1 VGTRSATYEV
11 TTQELTPD
19 LFAFDAVTGAALS
32 ASVTSQPFKISGVT
46 GSVPVSVSEGN
57 NALFRVGTGPDAAN
71 IVWWSEGFVD
81 HTATGK
87 TLVNDRWVQVRLTS
101 SGAYETA
108 RTATLNVG
116 SSSAGFS
123 VTTGSEPVSITI
135 STGTVPDAEEG
146 LVYAGFDFK
155 TRAGVTG
162 GPSADPATVADLS
175 WSVSGGVLP
184 TGMTLSTAGVL
195 SGTPT
200 QIGSFAFT
208 VRAAIGADVASASY
222 TIIVNDP
229 DGSFVIEG
237 G

>member
-1 VGTRSATYEV
+1 
-11 TTQELTPD
+11 
-19 LFAFDAVTGAALS
+19 
-32 ASVTSQPFKISGVT
+32 
-46 GSVPVSVSEGN
+46 
-57 NALFRVGTGPDAAN
+57 VGTGPDAAN